1 MNRGPLVLLI
11 ALVAGLV
18 NGLLGIGGGTIVIP
32 AMVFLLSLPQHQAH
46 GTSLAI
52 MLPTTVVSVMIY
64 YLNGN
69 IDMSALW
76 RVVGSNIVGGYIGAL
91 IMPHIPAA
99 RLRQIFGLFMLIAG
113 VRMVM

>member
-1 MNRGPLVLLI
+1 MNRVPLVLSI

-32 AMVFLLSLPQHQAH
+32 AMVFLLSIPQHQAH

-52 MLPTTVVSVMIY
+52 MMPTAVVSALIY
-64 YLNGN
+64 YFNGN
-69 IDMSALW
+69 VDMGVFW
-76 RVVGSNIVGGYIGAL
+76 RVVGSNIVGGYIGAR
-91 IMPHIPAA
+91 IMPHIPSK
-99 RLRQIFGLFMLIAG
+99 RLRQIFGMFMLIAG